1 MTLHT
6 LECRELASYKGIIN
20 SEGGE
25 EKKKE
30 KEKGKKEKG
39 KKEKRKR
46 EVLHI
51 CTLVHLYI
59 SLYTKQLTPSERHAA
74 GAYHG
79 VMSPTAFV
87 NNTARPGSSGLIW
100 V

>member
-39 KKEKRKR
+39 KKEKGKRKSS
-46 EVLHI
+46 
-51 CTLVHLYI
+51 YI
-59 SLYTKQLTPSERHAA
+59 
-74 GAYHG
+74 
-79 VMSPTAFV
+79 
-87 NNTARPGSSGLIW
+87 
-100 V
+100 

>member
-39 KKEKRKR
+39 KKGEEKRK
-46 EVLHI
+46 
-51 CTLVHLYI
+51 TSYI
-59 SLYTKQLTPSERHAA
+59 
-74 GAYHG
+74 
-79 VMSPTAFV
+79 
-87 NNTARPGSSGLIW
+87 
-100 V
+100 